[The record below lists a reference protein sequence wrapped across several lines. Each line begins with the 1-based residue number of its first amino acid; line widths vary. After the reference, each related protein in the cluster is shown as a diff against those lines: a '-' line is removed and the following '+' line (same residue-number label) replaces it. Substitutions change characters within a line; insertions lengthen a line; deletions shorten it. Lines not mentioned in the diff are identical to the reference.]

1 MNKTLM
7 EIMEE
12 ANYYSQANSNLDGK
26 KGWSVIINRKIVNS
40 NPSVITP
47 EIAEK
52 ANAYIQ
58 PKESFTNIIDNYDEN
73 KAAYENDLNQIK
85 MTNNMDYGR
94 GMAV

>member
-7 EIMEE
+7 EIMDE
-12 ANYYSQANSNLDGK
+12 ANYYSQANANLDGK
-26 KGWSVIINRKIVNS
+26 KGWSVIINREIVNS

-94 GMAV
+94 GMAA